1 MGEGQRRIV
10 TQSPLGITVQ
20 RDSTMITLSSSIS
33 TNRRGM
39 TLIEMLVSLSLLA
52 VLVTVA
58 VSWMTSTL
66 SRQGKDLEQ
75 SRWDRAAYMV
85 LDQIGRDL
93 SQVETIDETRRRGD
107 PRVWIED
114 EMLSI
119 RTTDRGEP
127 ITQQY
132 GFDPIEGVVLRSVL
146 GQRVRT
152 VDQPAMLGQVY
163 GVQLELVLPS
173 NERVLPVLSVEL
185 RSEGGQTLRRTYVL
199 SSEDV
204 QL

>member
-1 MGEGQRRIV
+1 MISQR
-10 TQSPLGITVQ
+10 SNGC
-20 RDSTMITLSSSIS
+20 
-33 TNRRGM
+33 TNQWGM

-66 SRQGKDLEQ
+66 SRQENDLEQ
-75 SRWDRAAYMV
+75 SRWDRAAYML

-93 SQVETIDETRRRGD
+93 SQVETIDEARRRGD

-114 EMLSI
+114 EVLSI

-132 GFDPIEGVVLRSVL
+132 AFDPAAGVVLRSIL
-146 GQRVRT
+146 GQRTRPVEY
-152 VDQPAMLGQVY
+152 PALLGQVDSL
-163 GVQLELVLPS
+163 QLELVLPS
-173 NERVLPVLSVEL
+173 NERVLPVLRVEL
-185 RSEGGQTLRRTYVL
+185 RSDGGRILRRTYL
-199 SSEDV
+199 LKPEDV

>member
-1 MGEGQRRIV
+1 
-10 TQSPLGITVQ
+10 
-20 RDSTMITLSSSIS
+20 MIMLRSNGH
-33 TNRRGM
+33 TNQRGM

-93 SQVETIDETRRRGD
+93 SQVEMIDESRRRGN
-107 PRVWIED
+107 PRVWIDD
-114 EMLSI
+114 EVLSI

-127 ITQQY
+127 VTQQY
-132 GFDPIEGVVLRSVL
+132 VFDPAEGVVLRSIM
-146 GQRVRT
+146 GQRLRP
-152 VDQPAMLGQVY
+152 VDQPAMLGQVS
-163 GVQLELVLPS
+163 GLQLELVLPS

-185 RSEGGQTLRRTYVL
+185 RSDEGQSHRRTYVL
-199 SSEDV
+199 RPEDV

>member
-1 MGEGQRRIV
+1 
-10 TQSPLGITVQ
+10 
-20 RDSTMITLSSSIS
+20 MIMLRSNGH
-33 TNRRGM
+33 TNQRGM

-52 VLVTVA
+52 VLVIVA

-93 SQVETIDETRRRGD
+93 SQVEMIDEARRRGI
-107 PRVWIED
+107 PRVWIDD
-114 EMLSI
+114 EVLSI

-127 ITQQY
+127 VTQQY
-132 GFDPIEGVVLRSVL
+132 AFDPAEGVVLRSIM
-146 GQRVRT
+146 GQRVRP

-173 NERVLPVLSVEL
+173 NERVLPVLRVEL
-185 RSEGGQTLRRTYVL
+185 RSDGGRILRRAYVL
-199 SSEDV
+199 RPEDV
-204 QL
+204 RL